1 MEYLLQEK
9 EKNNLE
15 VKNDG
20 FYLLLVILFAMFL
33 VRDFGIINIHP
44 LIFIFYT
51 TFLFIVFDLS
61 KSLSLIFILCCVG
74 SAMQILYAILIGLL
88 FILVKYYYKF
98 RLNFNV
104 ILPGILLAWELLHV
118 MIFNTSFN
126 EYLRW
131 SAGFVTIILLVSL
144 KKDEIDFKILIK
156 SFSITVIFT
165 CFIILLDA
173 IKFWDGNLV
182 AMIENGYRL
191 GRINEYPDMLFK
203 MTGNSNALGSLCNL
217 ALSCELVMFVGY
229 NSHKEKIL
237 SLLRCILLA
246 ILGFTTLSRTFIVVF
261 FAIFILFIFFF
272 KCSVKKKLIFILSFF
287 LTGIIALLAIYMIS
301 PEIIINFLERFSV
314 EDISNGRIDGIKFY
328 LKVLTENL
336 DWFIFGI
343 GTQDILSIIAERGY
357 IWPNVP
363 HNGVVEMLMCFGVIG
378 SVLICF
384 IFGMLLSDV
393 LKNYRLNSK
402 FNMILLIPMLILII
416 EMQAGQF
423 FKNYDNI
430 ILFGLSYLIMF
441 ILLDFNGKG
450 VKND

>member
-44 LIFIFYT
+44 LIFVFYT

-156 SFSITVIFT
+156 SF
-165 CFIILLDA
+165 
-173 IKFWDGNLV
+173 
-182 AMIENGYRL
+182 
-191 GRINEYPDMLFK
+191 
-203 MTGNSNALGSLCNL
+203 
-217 ALSCELVMFVGY
+217 
-229 NSHKEKIL
+229 
-237 SLLRCILLA
+237 
-246 ILGFTTLSRTFIVVF
+246 
-261 FAIFILFIFFF
+261 
-272 KCSVKKKLIFILSFF
+272 
-287 LTGIIALLAIYMIS
+287 
-301 PEIIINFLERFSV
+301 
-314 EDISNGRIDGIKFY
+314 
-328 LKVLTENL
+328 
-336 DWFIFGI
+336 
-343 GTQDILSIIAERGY
+343 
-357 IWPNVP
+357 
-363 HNGVVEMLMCFGVIG
+363 
-378 SVLICF
+378 
-384 IFGMLLSDV
+384 
-393 LKNYRLNSK
+393 
-402 FNMILLIPMLILII
+402 
-416 EMQAGQF
+416 
-423 FKNYDNI
+423 
-430 ILFGLSYLIMF
+430 
-441 ILLDFNGKG
+441 
-450 VKND
+450 